1 VCKIVVLFI
10 IGSGIADKNFLNYY
24 ATKNIIGVFNMAKI
38 NQQLEAINNPLG
50 NEPVKDIETEEEP
63 VFKPQNE
70 LPFPTEVDLNELFP
84 KEDKDLNELFPDEET
99 KQLLKK
105 MQKNKK
111 DLHIMTDR
119 FLDED
124 WSSDAL
130 DSFSENGEAEIQD
143 ITKKRNEET

>member
-1 VCKIVVLFI
+1 MTKITQPPE
-10 IGSGIADKNFLNYY
+10 S
-24 ATKNIIGVFNMAKI
+24 T
-38 NQQLEAINNPLG
+38 NNPLG
-50 NEPVKDIETEEEP
+50 NEHIEDIGVEEET
-63 VFKPQNE
+63 VYKPQNE

-84 KEDKDLNELFPDEET
+84 EEDKDLNELFPDEET
-99 KQLLKK
+99 KLLLKK

-130 DSFSENGEAEIQD
+130 DNFSGNGEAEIKD
-143 ITKKRNEET
+143 VTGTRTEEI

>member
-1 VCKIVVLFI
+1 M
-10 IGSGIADKNFLNYY
+10 
-24 ATKNIIGVFNMAKI
+24 TKI
-38 NQQLEAINNPLG
+38 NQHLEATNNPSG
-50 NEPVKDIETEEEP
+50 NEPVEDIETEGEQ

-99 KQLLKK
+99 KLLLKK

-111 DLHIMTDR
+111 DMHIMTDR

-124 WSSDAL
+124 WSSDAF

>member
-1 VCKIVVLFI
+1 MTEI
-10 IGSGIADKNFLNYY
+10 IQPPDSTNSPS
-24 ATKNIIGVFNMAKI
+24 
-38 NQQLEAINNPLG
+38 E
-50 NEPVKDIETEEEP
+50 NERIDNTEVEEEV

-70 LPFPTEVDLNELFP
+70 LPFPNEVDLNDLFP
-84 KEDKDLNELFPDEET
+84 EEDKDLNELFPDEET
-99 KQLLKK
+99 KVLLKK

-130 DSFSENGEAEIQD
+130 DNFSGNGEADIKDVTGTRTEEI
-143 ITKKRNEET
+143 

>member
-1 VCKIVVLFI
+1 M
-10 IGSGIADKNFLNYY
+10 
-24 ATKNIIGVFNMAKI
+24 TKI
-38 NQQLEAINNPLG
+38 NQQLEATNNPSG
-50 NEPVKDIETEEEP
+50 NEPVENIETEGAP

-99 KQLLKK
+99 KLLLKK

-111 DLHIMTDR
+111 DMHIMTDR

-130 DSFSENGEAEIQD
+130 GGFSGNEEAEIED
-143 ITKKRNEET
+143 LTETRTEET

>member
-1 VCKIVVLFI
+1 MTKITQPPE
-10 IGSGIADKNFLNYY
+10 S
-24 ATKNIIGVFNMAKI
+24 T
-38 NQQLEAINNPLG
+38 NNLLG
-50 NEPVKDIETEEEP
+50 NERIEDIEAAEET
-63 VFKPQNE
+63 VYQPQNE

-84 KEDKDLNELFPDEET
+84 EEDKDLNELFPDEET
-99 KQLLKK
+99 KVLLKK

-130 DSFSENGEAEIQD
+130 DNFSGNGEADIKDVTGTRTEEIR
-143 ITKKRNEET
+143 TKINLQANSNPSILLDRPCPIYRSLYKILA

>member
-1 VCKIVVLFI
+1 MPLRI
-10 IGSGIADKNFLNYY
+10 FLELS
-24 ATKNIIGVFNMAKI
+24 NMTKI
-38 NQQLEAINNPLG
+38 NQQLEATNNPSG
-50 NEPVKDIETEEEP
+50 NEPVENIETEGEP

-99 KQLLKK
+99 KLLLKK

-111 DLHIMTDR
+111 DMHIMTDR

-130 DSFSENGEAEIQD
+130 DGLSGNGKAEIED
-143 ITKKRNEET
+143 IAETRTE

>member
-1 VCKIVVLFI
+1 MTKITQPPE
-10 IGSGIADKNFLNYY
+10 S
-24 ATKNIIGVFNMAKI
+24 T
-38 NQQLEAINNPLG
+38 NNPLG
-50 NEPVKDIETEEEP
+50 NERIEDIEAAEET
-63 VFKPQNE
+63 VYQPQNE

-84 KEDKDLNELFPDEET
+84 EEDKDLNELFPDEET
-99 KQLLKK
+99 KVLLKN

-124 WSSDAL
+124 WSSDAF

>member
-1 VCKIVVLFI
+1 
-10 IGSGIADKNFLNYY
+10 
-24 ATKNIIGVFNMAKI
+24 MAKI
-38 NQQLEAINNPLG
+38 NQQLEATNNSSG
-50 NEPVKDIETEEEP
+50 NEPVENIEIQEEP

-84 KEDKDLNELFPDEET
+84 EEDKDLNELFPDEET
-99 KQLLKK
+99 KVLLKK

-130 DSFSENGEAEIQD
+130 DSFSGNGEAEIKEV
-143 ITKKRNEET
+143 T